1 MILPG
6 WKAGWLDVGSERDVF
21 RQLGDLVTFL
31 QMMLMMPVMV
41 YWEYLLFEFLGMSQ
55 SV

>member
-21 RQLGDLVTFL
+21 RQLGDSVICFTNDADDAGDGGLRVSLV
-31 QMMLMMPVMV
+31 
-41 YWEYLLFEFLGMSQ
+41 
-55 SV
+55 